1 MEPKNKTNLEEYLPS
16 KQFRARV
23 IILAILLIL
32 ALGVY
37 KIASYFKDR
46 LGNRSGTAL
55 VVKPE
60 VIQKDSN
67 GNTIPDWEES
77 LWGLNPLKDGDSN
90 REFIL
95 AKRETLAKENG
106 IIANSSE
113 TISENET
120 LAREFFS
127 ILMSLQ
133 ESGDLDQN
141 AIEAVAKTV
150 GEKIVA
156 TPLTDIYT
164 KDTLT
169 TVKANPAS
177 TDAYSDAMLAI
188 FDKYEDKDIGRELTF
203 VSIGLTNNDPG
214 AIAQAEA
221 IAEAYRS
228 LGKDL
233 MKVKVPNTIS
243 NAHLSLANNYEKV
256 ATSIDSL
263 GQMLIDPMV
272 GMKAIIN
279 YNKYTDALVADMQ
292 TISKNLE

>member
-127 ILMSLQ
+127 ILMSLE

-141 AIEAVAKTV
+141 AIEAVAK
-150 GEKIVA
+150 
-156 TPLTDIYT
+156 
-164 KDTLT
+164 